1 VLQHN
6 PNPGT
11 KNKAWSLLEL
21 KRELAVAEYGVKML
35 NQRGK
40 TITHNASSNRCYGV
54 YMTPQMGII
63 RCTSDTDWHSNDM

>member
-1 VLQHN
+1 MTRHTPHVLQHN

-40 TITHNASSNRCYGV
+40 HAYH
-54 YMTPQMGII
+54 P
-63 RCTSDTDWHSNDM
+63 